1 MNKAI
6 LRRKLSD
13 EVLLRLEEMVGSGR
27 YPVGSFLPSERELM
41 ATFEVGRPSIR
52 EALHALETKGLVR
65 IQSGERPRVTRPTPH
80 GMLEHL
86 SGAAHLLLE
95 HAEGVAHFEQL
106 RLFLEESIARHAARH
121 ATTGQRAA
129 LRDAL
134 DANEQAIPRARAF
147 AETDVAFH
155 RVLMEVPG
163 NPIFTAVH
171 QALVDWLI
179 SQRTPMADAA
189 GNRRS
194 YEGHLRV
201 LRAIEDGDGE
211 EAGQAMREHLEAAQ
225 RRFAPRAAADPPS
238 LRL

>member
-1 MNKAI
+1 MNKVV

-13 EVLLRLEEMVGSGR
+13 EVLVRLEELVGSGQ
-27 YPVGSFLPSERELM
+27 YPVGASLPSERELM
-41 ATFEVGRPSIR
+41 ALYEVGRPSIR

-65 IQSGERPRVTRPTPH
+65 IQSGGRPKVTRPTPH

-95 HAEGVAHFEQL
+95 QPEGVSHFEQL
-106 RLFLEESIARHAARH
+106 RLFLEEGIARYAARH
-121 ATTGQRAA
+121 ATERQRAA
-129 LRDAL
+129 LREAL
-134 DANEQAIPRARAF
+134 DANERAVTRARAF
-147 AETDVAFH
+147 ADTDVAFH

-179 SQRTPMADAA
+179 SQRTPLADEA

-194 YEGHLRV
+194 AEGHRRV
-201 LRAIEDGDGE
+201 LRAIEDGDSE
-211 EAGQAMREHLEAAQ
+211 AAGQAMREHLEAAR
-225 RRFAPRAAADPPS
+225 RRFATAGP
-238 LRL
+238 